1 MQPTT
6 NQRGWLIKSLSIWR
20 GDFQYSR
27 CISRYY
33 HFVSNLVTVVMANIV
48 LLDGLDDEAVSILI
62 GNAVKRKKKSLG
74 GHASSTDIVNTKNR
88 PMILIGG

>member
-1 MQPTT
+1 
-6 NQRGWLIKSLSIWR
+6 
-20 GDFQYSR
+20 
-27 CISRYY
+27 
-33 HFVSNLVTVVMANIV
+33 MANIV